1 MTALWK
7 AVLSG
12 REDVVRELVD
22 AGADVRAC
30 RRVEFPR
37 FDDRCRTVIEYATS
51 VQCLA
56 FALHEYVIEEILL
69 EADPWFGMQRRAR
82 RLRIKNS

>member
-22 AGADVRAC
+22 AGADAMAYRH
-30 RRVEFPR
+30 VEFPSP
-37 FDDRCRTVIEYATS
+37 DLVCRTVIEYATS

>member
-1 MTALWK
+1 MTPLWR

-22 AGADVRAC
+22 AGADVRAY

-37 FDDRCRTVIEYATS
+37 WDNVCRTVIEYATS
-51 VQCLA
+51 VQRLA
-56 FALHEYVIEEILL
+56 HVLHEYVIEEILL
-69 EADPWFGMQRRAR
+69 EADPWFGMLRRAI